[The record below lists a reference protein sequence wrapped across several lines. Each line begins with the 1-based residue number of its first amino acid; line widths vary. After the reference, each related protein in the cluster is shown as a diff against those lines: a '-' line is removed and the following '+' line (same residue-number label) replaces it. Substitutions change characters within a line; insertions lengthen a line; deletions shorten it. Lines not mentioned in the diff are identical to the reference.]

1 MSETRHSETRHS
13 ETRHS
18 ETRHSETDLNIH
30 NYSYTDL
37 LKLFNI
43 PSLEKIHLKRA
54 YKTTMMTHPDRSGLP
69 KDYFLFF
76 VKAYR
81 ILHTI
86 ANREQK
92 RETKLQDVDVPVDT
106 SAIMND
112 FLSSPDF
119 NTRFNKQFE
128 ALDIQDEDQQ
138 SGYEDWFRNTDQ
150 QSASYRKPTN
160 VRDMN
165 NLLEQEREKQIQ
177 HFGKTNAIVS
187 IGGNSSYDLLRKRT
201 LYYDSD
207 IFSSSLPY
215 QDLKKAH
222 EETLIRVHQRDGHKH
237 MHMNIDTYQKKRDN
251 LPNTFHTSNFE
262 PNTEEQIQQ
271 SFELAK
277 QEEHE
282 KRIRKSWWSSFQQ
295 ITNS

>member
-1 MSETRHSETRHS
+1 
-13 ETRHS
+13 
-18 ETRHSETDLNIH
+18 
-30 NYSYTDL
+30 
-37 LKLFNI
+37 
-43 PSLEKIHLKRA
+43 
-54 YKTTMMTHPDRSGLP
+54 MMTHPDRSGLP

-81 ILHTI
+81 ILHNI

-92 RETKLQDVDVPVDT
+92 RETNKDIPMDT
-106 SAIMND
+106 SIDENIIHD
-112 FLSSPDF
+112 FISSPDF

-128 ALDIQDEDQQ
+128 ALDIRDEDQQ
-138 SGYEDWFRNTDQ
+138 SGYEDWLRNTDEKPV
-150 QSASYRKPTN
+150 SRKPTN
-160 VRDMN
+160 LRDMN

-177 HFGKTNAIVS
+177 YFGKTNAIIT
-187 IGGNSSYDLLRKRT
+187 IGDHSSYDILRKRT
-201 LYYDSD
+201 PYYDSD

-222 EETLIRVHQRDGHKH
+222 EETLIRVHQSDGHKH
-237 MHMNIDTYQKKRDN
+237 MHMNIDTYQKKRDD
-251 LPNTFHTSNFE
+251 LPTTFHTLE
-262 PNTEEQIQQ
+262 PNTEEHIER

-277 QEEHE
+277 QEEQQ

>member
-1 MSETRHSETRHS
+1 MSETRPR
-13 ETRHS
+13 
-18 ETRHSETDLNIH
+18 ETDLNIH
-30 NYSYTDL
+30 NYSYPDL
-37 LKLFNI
+37 LRLFNI
-43 PSLEKIHLKRA
+43 PSIEKPHLKRA
-54 YKTTMMTHPDRSGLP
+54 YKITMMTHPDRSGLP

-86 ANREQK
+86 ANQEQK
-92 RETKLQDVDVPVDT
+92 RETNIYDTTVPPVDV
-106 SAIMND
+106 AIIND
-112 FLSSPDF
+112 FISSPDF

-138 SGYEDWFRNTDQ
+138 SGYENWLRNTDNKPV
-150 QSASYRKPTN
+150 SRKPAN

-177 HFGKTNAIVS
+177 HFGKTNAIVT
-187 IGGNSSYDLLRKRT
+187 IGDNSSYDLLRKRT
-201 LYYDSD
+201 PYYDSD
-207 IFSSSLPY
+207 IFSSLPY

-222 EETLIRVHQRDGHKH
+222 EESLIRVHPDDGLKH
-237 MHMNIDTYQKKRDN
+237 MHMNMNTYQKKRHD
-251 LPNTFHTSNFE
+251 LPSTFHTSE
-262 PNTEEQIQQ
+262 PNTEEQIQH

-277 QEEHE
+277 QEEHQ